1 MTHFLLKIDS
11 NPSARDKSY
20 WMDISTY
27 KVIKYLELDA
37 FTVNIFSLQHSR
49 WNISWRKTIFGFVVL
64 FLVTIFW
71 VGATQFLKMTYT
83 ILDNGRTLNNT
94 SPNENSSC
102 SNREVS
108 FKHTRPHTMSLYLQF
123 SAPFFSCWFCTGW
136 PSLFFPLF
144 FLIRLFRCQKKHN
157 SSSINYQHMNF
168 SNNISSQG
176 ARIK

>member
-108 FKHTRPHTMSLYLQF
+108 FKHTRSHTQCPFIFSSLLPSSAAGSAQAGPASSSLY
-123 SAPFFSCWFCTGW
+123 FF
-136 PSLFFPLF
+136 
-144 FLIRLFRCQKKHN
+144 
-157 SSSINYQHMNF
+157 
-168 SNNISSQG
+168 
-176 ARIK
+176 